1 MPSAHYLVVALATA
15 IAADALGETTTCQVP
30 WVVPGAWFCFPM
42 ASRPPELCPQ
52 KPELRWSEYA
62 LSFISNLVTW
72 ASKQP
77 NPDHRLTQPEEIA
90 PSSSG
95 PNSSPQILDHQAEQ
109 DNRGHCMPPFLS
121 SLQTF
126 FPSFIQ
132 GNIRNSQASPPH
144 PRHLFLNF
152 SFLNLEAPKH
162 LSLQW
167 GGRKLSHLNFPAC
180 WRHSISC
187 SIPTRSLPVFPI

>member
-15 IAADALGETTTCQVP
+15 IAADALRETTTCQVP

-52 KPELRWSEYA
+52 MPELRWSKYA
-62 LSFISNLVTW
+62 LSFMSNLVTW

-77 NPDHRLTQPEEIA
+77 SPDHRLTQSEETA

-95 PNSSPQILDHQAEQ
+95 PNSFPQILDHQAEQ
-109 DNRGHCMPPFLS
+109 DNRGHCMPLSCPHFKLS
-121 SLQTF
+121 SLS
-126 FPSFIQ
+126 SF
-132 GNIRNSQASPPH
+132 RETS
-144 PRHLFLNF
+144 
-152 SFLNLEAPKH
+152 ETPKH
-162 LSLQW
+162 LTLW
-167 GGRKLSHLNFPAC
+167 RGGRKLSHLNFPAC

>member
-1 MPSAHYLVVALATA
+1 
-15 IAADALGETTTCQVP
+15 
-30 WVVPGAWFCFPM
+30 M

-62 LSFISNLVTW
+62 LSFTSNLVTW
-72 ASKQP
+72 TSKQP
-77 NPDHRLTQPEEIA
+77 SPDHRLTQSEEIA

-95 PNSSPQILDHQAEQ
+95 PNSSPRILDHQAEQ
-109 DNRGHCMPPFLS
+109 DSRGHCMPPSCPHFKLS
-121 SLQTF
+121 PR
-126 FPSFIQ
+126 PSF
-132 GNIRNSQASPPH
+132 RETSETPKHPP
-144 PRHLFLNF
+144 PPPTPFLNF

-162 LSLQW
+162 LILQW

-187 SIPTRSLPVFPI
+187 STSTRSLPVFPI